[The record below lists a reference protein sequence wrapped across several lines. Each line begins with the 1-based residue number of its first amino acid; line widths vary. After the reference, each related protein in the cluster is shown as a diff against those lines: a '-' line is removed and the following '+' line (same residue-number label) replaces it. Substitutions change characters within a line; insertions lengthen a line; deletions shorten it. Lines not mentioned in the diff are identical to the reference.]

1 MLKNSYW
8 NNQGTFESAAKE
20 LNKLIPIEGS
30 VDKPRSTNKKLEK
43 FRKACNCYHD
53 LYNNGLGNR
62 AQEFRQVFGIASSP
76 YKRYGRF
83 GQFMS
88 TLYARTEAKMNTI
101 VREAAIEQGIAVTFD
116 NSLEPAVTTAASIDA

>member
-20 LNKLIPIEGS
+20 LNKLIPVEGS

-62 AQEFRQVFGIASSP
+62 AQEFRQVFGIASSH
-76 YKRYGRF
+76 YKTWRLRMS
-83 GQFMS
+83 FMS
-88 TLYARTEAKMNTI
+88 DIYVDTEKVMDTI
-101 VREAAIEQGIAVTFD
+101 VINAAEEQGLALAAD
-116 NSLEPAVTTAASIDA
+116 NPRVEGEYA